1 MRKHE
6 EDQNAVGQFLHDNKR
21 EDTLAL
27 KGCQFIA
34 YYLNPLI
41 YISFSGLYFCYFI

>member
-1 MRKHE
+1 MFQHE
-6 EDQNAVGQFLHDNKR
+6 EDQNPVGQFLNDIKR
-21 EDTLAL
+21 RDSFAL

-41 YISFSGLYFCYFI
+41 YISFSGFYFYYYL